1 MRGLFGVAAIF
12 AVAGYGRCEQA
23 SSGSSG
29 GGAQAAPAAA
39 AGPAPGG
46 MLSSGAGGLPILTPG
61 YLQAHRVGIPGQK
74 DVIWNP
80 IFDSNIYP
88 SGGVTTQAL
97 AFFTNQQGAAVTSVS
112 PGAYYGQTGK
122 TQFDTNLQAPN
133 AFTLGQEFYIIG
145 SETDLI
151 PGYPTT
157 TTAWS
162 WGYLPGSLAAASVTT
177 TPGVYFS
184 FLNDTWVA
192 SVIGFK
198 SLKVGTDRY
207 YLQDGPLG
215 KFPPKSRLSAAVAVA
230 ADITTSG
237 DAAFANYAS
246 FSGHPYLIVPI
257 YLQTNQLFTMVY
269 TFAGSIALP
278 SGFPMLM
285 RERMNGY
292 LIRQA
297 T

>member
-1 MRGLFGVAAIF
+1 MASTTTTSTTSTTSTGP
-12 AVAGYGRCEQA
+12 AG
-23 SSGSSG
+23 
-29 GGAQAAPAAA
+29 AA
-39 AGPAPGG
+39 AGPAPGA
-46 MLSSGAGGLPILTPG
+46 MLTSGAGGLPILTPG

-80 IFDSNIYP
+80 IYDSVIYP
-88 SGGVTTQAL
+88 SSGVSTQAL
-97 AFFTNQQGAAVTSVS
+97 AFFTNQQGAAIVSVS
-112 PGAYYGQTGK
+112 PGAYYGQLGK

-145 SETDLI
+145 SETDVI

-157 TTAWS
+157 TNAWS
-162 WGYLPGSLAAASVTT
+162 WGYLPGSYAVASVTT
-177 TPGVYFS
+177 TPGVYFGM
-184 FLNDTWVA
+184 LNDVWTL
-192 SVIGFK
+192 SQIGFK

-215 KFPPKSRLSAAVAVA
+215 KFPPKSRLFVSTAVAGDV
-230 ADITTSG
+230 TTSG
-237 DAAFANYAS
+237 GAIFADYAA

-269 TFAGSIALP
+269 SFAGSIALP
-278 SGFPMLM
+278 SGFPALL
-285 RERMNGY
+285 RERLNGY